1 MDKMKKKFKMP
12 TAFTILFALIFV
24 AAIFTYIIPA
34 GTYDYADKIPVPG
47 TYHLVKTNPQG
58 LWDVFQAP
66 IKGFKAA
73 LDVALFILILGGF
86 LGIVFETKAIDSAL
100 GSILKKL
107 NGKEKYLI
115 PILMIFFA
123 IGGTTYGMAEETI
136 AFYPLIIPI
145 VLAAGY
151 DLVTVIMIIFL
162 GSGVGVLGGL
172 VDPFAVGIASEL
184 AGISI
189 GEGIQFR
196 LIALILGVSW
206 AIIFTMRYAAKVKA
220 DPTKSIT
227 YDMNQ
232 KLIKKFNNFDS
243 SQAIEITKKRK
254 IVLIIFIL
262 TFVIMIISIIPWQYK
277 FGINFFANLHASL
290 IKIPVF
296 KFFLGSMLPLG
307 DWFFVE
313 MSVLFLI
320 SSIIIAIFYR
330 FPENKIIDL
339 FMAGAKD
346 LLSVALILGVARGI
360 SIILNDGMI
369 IGTILHSGEMALTN
383 VNKAVFAIGSY
394 LLYIPLT
401 FLIPSTSGLATASM
415 PIIAPLA
422 DFAGVGREVVVMAF
436 QSGAETMNFISP
448 TQCVLVGALAITGV
462 PYSRWLKAIRPFL
475 LGIIVIV
482 FIVLTLATYL

>member
-1 MDKMKKKFKMP
+1 MEKEKKKFRMP
-12 TAFTILFALIFV
+12 TAFTILFALIFI
-24 AAIFTYIIPA
+24 AAILTYIVPA
-34 GTYDYADKIPVPG
+34 GVYDYADKLPIAG
-47 TYHLVKTNPQG
+47 TYHLVEANPQG

-66 IKGFKAA
+66 VKGFKAA

-86 LGIVFETKAIDSAL
+86 LGIVFDTKAIDSAL

-107 NGKEKYLI
+107 NGREKLLI

-145 VLAAGY
+145 VLASGY

-189 GEGIQFR
+189 GEGIEFR
-196 LIALILGVSW
+196 LIALVLGVSW
-206 AIIFTMRYAAKVKA
+206 AIFYTMRYAAKVKA

-232 KLIKKFNNFDS
+232 KLVEKFDNFDS
-243 SQAIEITKKRK
+243 GEVVEMTKKRK
-254 IVLIIFIL
+254 VVLTLFAL
-262 TFVIMIISIIPWQYK
+262 TFIIMIISIIPWEWK
-277 FGINFFANLHASL
+277 FNITFFADIHRTL
-290 IKIPVF
+290 IDIPVF
-296 KFFLGSMLPLG
+296 KFIFGSMLPLG

-320 SSIIIAIFYR
+320 SAIVIGVFYR
-330 FPENKIIDL
+330 MPETKIVNL

-346 LLSVALILGVARGI
+346 LISVALVLGVARGI
-360 SIILNDGMI
+360 SIVLNDGMI
-369 IGTILHSGEMALTN
+369 IGTILHFGEMALTN
-383 VNKAVFAIGSY
+383 CSQVVFAIGSY
-394 LLYIPLT
+394 ILFIPLT

-436 QSGAETMNFISP
+436 QAGAESMNFVSP
-448 TQCVLVGALAITGV
+448 TQCVLIGALAITGI
-462 PYSRWLKAIRPFL
+462 PYSRWVKAIAPFMV
-475 LGIIVIV
+475 GVVIIVCS
-482 FIVLTLATYL
+482 VLTLATLF